1 MNLCRGLSIST
12 GFCLIASW
20 AWAYPEFQQYVQS
33 HSGRTTNCAM
43 CHKHPDGPTGL
54 KPGQI
59 GSLSE
64 EEMNQLN
71 QARAAFEPGKNPHNP
86 ILNEFGNKIIAT
98 IGKTKFLELRLHP
111 QDLPSALGQDSD
123 LDHDGISDA
132 DEYVAG
138 THPVDESSGIPFRLF
153 VHNLKR
159 YAFHIV
165 MIALATGAGVYG
177 LNALLKWFDLV
188 LHRGKAD
195 EPEEAQRA

>member
-1 MNLCRGLSIST
+1 MGVRRGFWVVSVV
-12 GFCLIASW
+12 CAAAPW

-86 ILNEFGNKIIAT
+86 ILNEFGNEIIAA

-111 QDLPSALGQDSD
+111 QDLPAALNPESD
-123 LDHDGISDA
+123 LDRDGISDA

-138 THPVDESSGIPFRLF
+138 THPVDESSGEPARLF
-153 VHNLKR
+153 VHNFKR

-165 MIALATGAGVYG
+165 MMALATVAGVYG
-177 LNALLKWFDLV
+177 LNALLRWFDLI
-188 LHRGKAD
+188 LHQGKESKTENA
-195 EPEEAQRA
+195 